1 MTKIHT
7 KRSIIFT
14 VIACTALVLSG
25 CGSKS
30 TESAGDEVNGRVSAF
45 SDSEITVEVFQ
56 KNDGS
61 SEGRPERQDAASGGA
76 VGNGEQPPEK
86 PSESMKPDGE
96 AAQGENPPD
105 RPSESMKPDGE
116 APQGEQPPENPD
128 AASGGAVGNGEKP
141 SGQMP
146 KGESKTYTI
155 TDDTKFYE
163 NDGDSTTEISLN
175 DLELGGDVTLVLDSD
190 GKNVVSV
197 TKQQRQ
203 QGNMRSDGKNGND
216 TGKENQSSK

>member
-1 MTKIHT
+1 MTKIHA
-7 KRSIIFT
+7 KGSIIFT

-25 CGSKS
+25 CGSNS
-30 TESAGDEVNGRVSAF
+30 TESAGDEVSGRVSAF
-45 SDSEITVEVFQ
+45 SDSEITVEIFQ
-56 KNDGS
+56 KNDDN
-61 SEGRPERQDAASGGA
+61 SEGRPDAASGGA
-76 VGNGEQPPEK
+76 IGNGEQPPEK

-96 AAQGENPPD
+96 AAQGEQPPE
-105 RPSESMKPDGE
+105 RPSESMKPDGN
-116 APQGEQPPENPD
+116 PPENPD
-128 AASGGAVGNGEKP
+128 AASGGAIGNGEKP

-155 TDDTKFYE
+155 TEDTKFYE

-175 DLELGGDVTLVLDSD
+175 DLELGGDVTLVLDSE

-203 QGNMRSDGKNGND
+203 QGNMPPNGKNGND
-216 TGKENQSSK
+216 TGKENQQSK

>member
-1 MTKIHT
+1 MRKIRTKT
-7 KRSIIFT
+7 GIIFT
-14 VIACTALVLSG
+14 LLVCTALVLSG
-25 CGSKS
+25 CGSKT
-30 TESAGDEVNGRVSAF
+30 TESAGDEVSGRVSAF

-56 KNDGS
+56 RNSDNS
-61 SEGRPERQDAASGGA
+61 DGRPERPDAASGGA
-76 VGNGEQPPEK
+76 VSNGEQPPE
-86 PSESMKPDGE
+86 
-96 AAQGENPPD
+96 

-128 AASGGAVGNGEKP
+128 AASGGAVGNGEKS

-155 TDDTKFYE
+155 TEDTKFYE

-175 DLELGGDVTLVLDSD
+175 DLEIGGDVALVLDSE

-203 QGNMRSDGKNGND
+203 RENMPPNGKNGND
-216 TGKENQSSK
+216 TENDNQSSK

>member
-1 MTKIHT
+1 MTKIHA
-7 KRSIIFT
+7 KGSIIFT

-25 CGSKS
+25 CGSNS
-30 TESAGDEVNGRVSAF
+30 TESAGDEVSGRVSAF
-45 SDSEITVEVFQ
+45 SDSEITVEIFQ
-56 KNDGS
+56 KNDGN
-61 SEGRPERQDAASGGA
+61 SEGRPDTASGGA
-76 VGNGEQPPEK
+76 IGNGEQPPEK
-86 PSESMKPDGE
+86 PSESMKPDG
-96 AAQGENPPD
+96 N
-105 RPSESMKPDGE
+105 
-116 APQGEQPPENPD
+116 PPENPD
-128 AASGGAVGNGEKP
+128 AASGGAIGNGEKP

-175 DLELGGDVTLVLDSD
+175 DLELGGDVTLVLDSE

-203 QGNMRSDGKNGND
+203 QGNMPPNGKNGND
-216 TGKENQSSK
+216 TGKENQQSK